1 MLWID
6 LGLKLVSSPLLVVS
20 YICRNTDAPGFGSDI
35 IISLLPLAS
44 CCSYTTEGGIRMA
57 LDILFPR
64 PPSRFFVV
72 IIT

>member
-20 YICRNTDAPGFGSDI
+20 YICRRRNTDAPGFGSDI

-44 CCSYTTEGGIRMA
+44 CCSYDTLLKEEYGWLWI
-57 LDILFPR
+57 
-64 PPSRFFVV
+64 
-72 IIT
+72 